1 MSGHSKWATTKRQK
15 ALVDAKKANIFTK
28 LSNSIAIAVREG
40 GTDISANFKLKI
52 AVDKAKAAN
61 MPKNNIERAIS
72 RGSGKNNEAQLELL
86 TYEGLGP
93 EKLAVIVEC
102 ITDNRNRTVSN
113 LKHIFN
119 KHGGQLAANGSLLW
133 MFDRKGVVVSVLN
146 KPLNENLELQ
156 LIDAGADDWEQN
168 QTEIEK
174 KLIVYCEPTN
184 MQKVMAILEKNNY
197 PIISNELEYLPKE
210 STKIQDTNKWDRF
223 IDELEKDDDVQNY
236 YTNGQD

>member
-15 ALVDAKKANIFTK
+15 ALVDAKKANVFTK

-40 GTDISANFKLKI
+40 GVDANANFKLKI
-52 AVDKAKAAN
+52 AIDKAKAAN

-72 RGSGKNNEAQLELL
+72 RGSGKNNENQLELL

-102 ITDNRNRTVSN
+102 ITDNRNRTVAN

-133 MFDRKGVVVSVLN
+133 MFDRKGVVVSILK
-146 KPLNENLELQ
+146 KPLDENLELQ

-168 QTEIEK
+168 QTETEK
-174 KLIVYCEPTN
+174 KLIVYCEPAN
-184 MQKVMAILEKNNY
+184 MQKIIGVLEKNNN
-197 PIISNELEYLPKE
+197 PVVSNDLEYLPKE
-210 STKIQDTNKWDRF
+210 NIKIKDTNEWENF
-223 IDELEKDDDVQNY
+223 IDELEEDDDVQNY